1 MLLAVREEH
10 GQVVD
15 VDEEVVELR
24 RGAVGV
30 EPIGNAWTV
39 GLGHAQHGRNVTGQV
54 DKQRWSRRFERE
66 CRGDHGGPRAALGGP
81 TECDHVSSPGVLN
94 ESTGRSRITHD
105 TGGVPMAHCGDK
117 LGLLCPAFS
126 R

>member
-1 MLLAVREEH
+1 VLNESTGRSRITH
-10 GQVVD
+10 DTG
-15 VDEEVVELR
+15 
-24 RGAVGV
+24 GV
-30 EPIGNAWTV
+30 PMAHCGDK
-39 GLGHAQHGRNVTGQV
+39 LGPLCPA
-54 DKQRWSRRFERE
+54 F
-66 CRGDHGGPRAALGGP
+66 
-81 TECDHVSSPGVLN
+81 VLN